1 MSNGTTPSPLING
14 IWAVGTDVSRSAKLF
29 RLAMLAVAGTMLIA
43 LSAQLSVQMWPVP
56 MTMQT
61 FAVTIIGATYGWRLG
76 GATVALYLAEGAIGL
91 PVFAGGGSLA
101 SLAGPTAGYLFA
113 FVAAAALVGALME
126 KGWGQSILRTTLAMV
141 VGYVV
146 IFAGGLAW
154 LATFT
159 GFEKALVAG
168 LYPFM
173 PGAAAKIAL
182 AVAILPMVGKLVQK
196 LRK

>member
-1 MSNGTTPSPLING
+1 MSVGSTSSPLIDSLWTAN
-14 IWAVGTDVSRSAKLF
+14 AEASRSAKLF
-29 RLAMLAVAGTMLIA
+29 RLAILALAGSMIIA
-43 LSAQLSVQMWPVP
+43 ISAQIAVPMWPVP

-61 FAVTIIGATYGWRLG
+61 LAVTMIGATYGWRLG
-76 GATVALYLAEGAIGL
+76 GATVALYLAEGAMGL

-126 KGWGQSILRTTLAMV
+126 KGWGQSIFKTTLAMV

-146 IFAGGLAW
+146 IFGGGVSW
-154 LATFT
+154 LSSFI
-159 GFEKALVAG
+159 GIEKALAAG

-173 PGAAAKIAL
+173 AGAAVKIAL
-182 AVAILPMVGKLVQK
+182 AVALLPMVGKLVEK